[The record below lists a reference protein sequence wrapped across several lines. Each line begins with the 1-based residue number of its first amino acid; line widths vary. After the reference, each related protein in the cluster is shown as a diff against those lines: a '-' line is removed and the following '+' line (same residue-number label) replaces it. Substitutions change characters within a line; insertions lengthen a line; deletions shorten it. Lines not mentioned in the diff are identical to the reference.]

1 MVKDR
6 QTGRLKDIQTDLGWC
21 KDKDRQAD
29 RRADRETGL
38 G

>member
-1 MVKDR
+1 MDKDR

-29 RRADRETGL
+29 RKRN
-38 G
+38 